1 MVVVAPQIDGV
12 RLITIQIGL
21 WLITIRVGLVVNFD
35 TDWDGSQM
43 YLRSDQRSREALS
56 FTKSSTVHL
65 QEFREGLT
73 PLLFALI
80 LVQTA

>member
-21 WLITIRVGLVVNFD
+21 WLITIRVGLVVDFD

-43 YLRSDQRSREALS
+43 YLRSDQ
-56 FTKSSTVHL
+56 KK
-65 QEFREGLT
+65 
-73 PLLFALI
+73 
-80 LVQTA
+80 